1 MTGRS
6 ITRIF
11 TLVFCFAIYESNNA
25 QSEPMVIVTACDHTY
40 FKQLLNLIGSI
51 HRVNFNELE
60 EIAVYDIGLS
70 TDQKEQIARMQ
81 KVNLYQ
87 VEMTNPELLTP
98 KVMDNQGKMVPG
110 LYAWKPVVIKQ
121 ALDRHEVILYLDSGN
136 TVLNPLNDLFKH
148 IRQNG
153 YFLIS
158 VYHSIRWGTITY
170 VIHQLDLGSVERR
183 HILDKTSI
191 SANIIGCSRQVYDSF
206 VKPVYE
212 HTKDMRFFTDDGSA
226 GGFGRCRYDQTLW
239 SVYAYLNDMT
249 VKAPS
254 WMALQVDGRDIP
266 FHSNCYFQTDYLDS
280 SYWLNPMTTI
290 YQSRADYD
298 LLIGA
303 QYAGL
308 AAGQEGKPYFEDQIR
323 YK

>member
-1 MTGRS
+1 MKPRS
-6 ITRIF
+6 IA
-11 TLVFCFAIYESNNA
+11 LVLLCSLFALSPA
-25 QSEPMVIVTACDHTY
+25 QDDGFVIVTACDQTY

-60 EIAVYDIGLS
+60 EIAVYDIGLLS
-70 TDQKEQIARMQ
+70 EQKEQLARMQ
-81 KVNLYQ
+81 KVNLYD

-98 KVMDNQGKMVPG
+98 KVMDDQGKTVPG

-121 ALDRHEVILYLDSGN
+121 ALERHEVILYLDSGN
-136 TVLNPLNDLFKH
+136 TVLKPLNNLFTH

-158 VYHSIRWGTITY
+158 VYHSVRWGTISY
-170 VIHQLDLGSVERR
+170 VIHQLDLGAPERT
-183 HILDKTSI
+183 HVLDKISI
-191 SANIIGCSRQVYDSF
+191 SANIIGCSRAVYDSF

-212 HTKDMRFFTDDGSA
+212 LTKDMRFFTDDGSA

-239 SVYAYLNDMT
+239 SVYAYLNNMT
-249 VKAPS
+249 IKTPS
-254 WMALQVDGRDIP
+254 WSMLQVDGRDIP
-266 FHSNCYFQTDYLDS
+266 FHSNCFYQQANVDS

-290 YQSRADYD
+290 YQSRGDYD

-303 QYAGL
+303 QYVGL
-308 AAGQEGKPYFEDQIR
+308 PLGIAGKPYFQDSIY